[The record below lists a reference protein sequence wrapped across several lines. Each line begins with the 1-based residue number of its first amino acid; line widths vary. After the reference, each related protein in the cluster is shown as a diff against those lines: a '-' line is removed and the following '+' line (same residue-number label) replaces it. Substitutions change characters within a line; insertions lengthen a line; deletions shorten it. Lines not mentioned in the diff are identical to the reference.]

1 MIQLNLLPDVK
12 KQLLHSQM
20 QRNLVISICIIITIV
35 AGSVILILG
44 GIMGGQAI
52 QKSNLTQSIADSQ
65 DAITKKQSDSQLDE
79 YLTVQNQL
87 SKISSLKN
95 QQLDYSRVFDY
106 LKQLNPAAPN
116 SVSLSSV
123 KLAAP
128 GVSSDASTTESTGV
142 TVEMQ
147 GETTN
152 YSSLNVFKS
161 TLSLA
166 KFSYAPKKGANIETK
181 SLFSSVTVTSS
192 ALTDDKL
199 SFSIIAVFDVAVFS
213 SDSVDIKLDIPNETT
228 SDSDR
233 NSPSNIFSSESTS
246 SSSTSTEGN

>member
-12 KQLLHSQM
+12 KQLLHAQM

-128 GVSSDASTTESTGV
+128 GISSDASATESTGV

>member
-12 KQLLHSQM
+12 KQLLHAQM

-199 SFSIIAVFDVAVFS
+199 SFSIIGVFDVAVFS

>member
-12 KQLLHSQM
+12 KQLLHAQM

>member
-12 KQLLHSQM
+12 KQLLHAQM

-35 AGSVILILG
+35 AGSVILILC

>member
-12 KQLLHSQM
+12 KQLLHAQM

-199 SFSIIAVFDVAVFS
+199 SFSIIGVFDVAVFS

-246 SSSTSTEGN
+246 SSLTSTEGN

>member
-1 MIQLNLLPDVK
+1 
-12 KQLLHSQM
+12 
-20 QRNLVISICIIITIV
+20 
-35 AGSVILILG
+35 
-44 GIMGGQAI
+44 MGGQAI

-213 SDSVDIKLDIPNETT
+213 SDSVDINLDIPNETT

>member
-12 KQLLHSQM
+12 KQLLHAQM

-152 YSSLNVFKS
+152 YSSLNVFKI